1 MSTLITQ
8 QNVVQLVSGA
18 CFFGA
23 GGGGAL
29 ATGQGF
35 ANAIPAG
42 ATIPLVTAQEAASDA
57 DHSTG
62 IIIYLGAPTQA
73 ASITD
78 AAALAAFDAL
88 NAWATQ
94 LGKPIGY
101 LVPGE
106 MGAVN
111 ATLPFLIAQ
120 QRGLAV
126 IDGDGG
132 GGRSLPVLPLA
143 SPSCFGVSTSPA
155 MTATSSGIVTQVNA
169 ADPYVCEDLII
180 ALNTAPEFE
189 GFAGVGLWLMAPQQV
204 VAAIPSTGTVTRSI
218 SYGQVLTSDAP
229 NKVEQIFAML
239 QQDVPVYR
247 VWRGVLESVS
257 EQVSGGFDVG
267 TVNVRLGD
275 GTLLT
280 VVNQNENIVMWS
292 SGDSAPIVLMPDSV
306 DYLSANGDA
315 FSNVEAPTYVNQSIY
330 VIGIQAPL
338 WMQHNP
344 LAQRAVQKT
353 LAFVGYY
360 GPYVPLQGGP
370 PVVAASPHARLPF
383 R

>member
-1 MSTLITQ
+1 MSTPITQ

-18 CFFGA
+18 CFFAA

-29 ATGQGF
+29 ATGLGF
-35 ANAIPAG
+35 AEAIPAG
-42 ATIPLVTAQEAASDA
+42 STIPLVSAQEAASDA
-57 DHSTG
+57 DHYTG
-62 IIIYLGAPTQA
+62 IIIYLGAPTEA
-73 ASITD
+73 ATISD

-88 NAWATQ
+88 NAWTSATF
-94 LGKPIGY
+94 GKSIGY

-111 ATLPFLIAQ
+111 ATLPFLVAQ
-120 QRGLAV
+120 QRGLSV

-169 ADPYVCEDLII
+169 ANPYVCEDLVI
-180 ALNTAPEFE
+180 ALNTAPEFG
-189 GFAGVGLWLMAPQQV
+189 GFASVGLWLMAPDQV
-204 VAAIPSTGTVTRSI
+204 VAAIPTTGTVTRSI
-218 SYGQVLTSDAP
+218 TYGQVLTSEAP

-239 QQDVPVYR
+239 KQDEPTYR
-247 VWRGVLESVS
+247 VWSGTLESVS

-267 TVNVRLGD
+267 TVKVRLAD
-275 GTLLT
+275 GSFLT
-280 VVNQNENIVMWS
+280 IVNQNENILMWS
-292 SGDSAPIVLMPDSV
+292 SNDRAPVVLMPDSL

-330 VIGIQAPL
+330 VIGMQAPS
-338 WMQHNP
+338 WMQQNP
-344 LAQRAVQKT
+344 LAQQAIQTT

-360 GPYVPLQGGP
+360 G
-370 PVVAASPHARLPF
+370 S
-383 R
+383 